1 MLSRLFLIRLT
12 AKQLIASLLYVAKS
26 LRATDIDRLPLLAAL
41 LHGKATAI
49 IDLTEHLLNAL
60 PSPQARGCLQD
71 LLQAIRLIGS
81 GLDEK

>member
-12 AKQLIASLLYVAKS
+12 AKQLIASLLYVAKT
-26 LRATDIDRLPLLAAL
+26 LRADNDRLPLLAAL

-71 LLQAIRLIGS
+71 LLHAIRLIGS